1 MPSLLLSR
9 RINRLVG
16 QALHDYAM
24 LADGDRVLVAVSG
37 GVDSLVL
44 AHLLHFWQ
52 GKAPIRYQLHLVH
65 VCTEGTEAAPGPSA
79 RAVQDELA
87 RAGLN
92 LHLLSG
98 AIPLVLEARQ
108 KENAETGCFACA
120 RARRVQLFAEAR
132 RLGCNKLALGH
143 HQDDVIETFLLNL
156 TCAGNISTMRPKQSL
171 FQGRLELIRPLAYLA
186 KQDIERIARDNS
198 LRPVASNCPLN
209 GHTRR
214 DAMRELS
221 EEICRRV
228 PGARKHIFAALGNV
242 RTEYL
247 LSARQTDRGASR
259 SQRLVEHQSEGH
271 VTPAP

>member
-1 MPSLLLSR
+1 MRPLLLSR
-9 RINRLVG
+9 RTNRLVG

-52 GKAPIRYQLHLVH
+52 GKAPIRYQLHPVH
-65 VCTEGTEAAPGPSA
+65 ICTEGTAAEPGPTA

-87 RAGLN
+87 RGGLN
-92 LHLLSG
+92 LRLLAG
-98 AIPLVLEARQ
+98 AIPLIQ
-108 KENAETGCFACA
+108 KAQQSGKTEVGCFACS
-120 RARRVQLFAEAR
+120 RARRTQLFAEAQ

-171 FQGRLELIRPLAYLA
+171 FQGRLDLIRPLAYLA
-186 KQDIERIARDNS
+186 KRDIERIAQEND
-198 LRPVASNCPLN
+198 LRPVDSNCPLN
-209 GHTRR
+209 GRTRR
-214 DAMRELS
+214 DAMHELS

-228 PGARKHIFAALGNV
+228 PGARQRIFAALGNV

-247 LSARQTDRGASR
+247 LSARQTGQTTSR
-259 SQRLVEHQSEGH
+259 SPR
-271 VTPAP
+271 PAARQGDRHASPTA